1 MMLLLVLG
9 GWAWAEPTPAIKGGL
24 GASPLDPPPSQL
36 DMKIVR
42 EYEENGESKRAEFHP
57 TLRIAPGADGQLRIN
72 DQTLAMPVL
81 QDENAQ
87 QMLSSMMKMFGA
99 QMGPMMQQFSNG
111 EPFQLI
117 LEVPTMKEKLNI
129 ELTPR
134 VDNP

>member
-1 MMLLLVLG
+1 MKTMMLLLALA
-9 GWAWAEPTPAIKGGL
+9 GWAWAEPTTG
-24 GASPLDPPPSQL
+24 QL

-57 TLRIAPGADGQLRIN
+57 SFRIAPGADGQLRIN
-72 DQTLAMPVL
+72 DQTLSMPVL

-134 VDNP
+134 VDHP